1 MVFTFWS
8 RSDCESAHEFV
19 ITTKRKLSANDQES
33 VQVEH
38 QVEHQ
43 ATNEVTNEA
52 TNQVN
57 GASVA
62 ENKRK
67 AFKLSKPVQAIFQKN
82 GKVKIAVSINLKKGE
97 NANDTCLK
105 IQERIASV
113 LMAYTESVPFDI
125 QINIVE
131 IE

>member
-1 MVFTFWS
+1 MADYLKINPNSKHGELAIS
-8 RSDCESAHEFV
+8 RSVFE
-19 ITTKRKLSANDQES
+19 TL
-33 VQVEH
+33 
-38 QVEHQ
+38 
-43 ATNEVTNEA
+43 ATEA
-52 TNQVN
+52 VNQVN
-57 GASVA
+57 GASLV

-82 GKVKIAVSINLKKGE
+82 GKVRIAVSINLKKGE
-97 NANDTCLK
+97 NANEICLK

-125 QINIVE
+125 QVNIAE